1 MAEQKENVL
10 IAGRVPP
17 VAKTAIRKAIDKGL
31 AANESDY
38 VRKSVINELRR
49 NGLL

>member
-1 MAEQKENVL
+1 MVENAVL

-17 VAKTAIRKAIDKGL
+17 AAKDAIEKAVKKGL

-38 VRKSVINELRR
+38 VRKSVIKELRKD
-49 NGLL
+49 GFL